1 MSSDFALPSSLATDK
16 NYLALNRLLDRLD
29 SLDLTRLLVY
39 WLDDVDA
46 SALPHLAAQF
56 HILGL
61 EGWDYA
67 VTEADKRSLLKQAV
81 ELHRYKGTPWAV
93 RQGMRRVH
101 PDIDLAEWY
110 EYGGKPYFFKIR
122 YNGADVSLS
131 LSQALKLYY
140 IIDALK
146 SLRSRLE
153 GGIEATENVAYDL
166 KIATHYVFSVLYDTD
181 ALELANAGA
190 VVMAGTHTR
199 TEAGT
204 ESVGI
209 MSPYIN
215 PIKIYVDNVTR
226 IEVSR

>member
-1 MSSDFALPSSLATDK
+1 MSSDFALPSSLAQDMH
-16 NYLALNRLLDRLD
+16 YQALNRLLDRLD
-29 SLDLTRLLVY
+29 SLDLTKVLIY

-46 SALPHLAAQF
+46 SALPHLAKQF

-93 RQGMRRVH
+93 RRGMQRIH
-101 PDIDLAEWY
+101 PDIDLSEWY
-110 EYGGKPYFFKIR
+110 EYGGEPYYFRIR
-122 YNGADVSLS
+122 YNNQDVRLS

-140 IIDALK
+140 VIDALK

-153 GGIEATENVAYDL
+153 GGIEATENVMYDL
-166 KIATHYVFSVLYDTD
+166 RIATHYVFSVLYDAD

-190 VVMAGTHTR
+190 VALVGAYTR
-199 TEAGT
+199 TEAGA
-204 ESVGI
+204 ESVGSL
-209 MSPYIN
+209 SPYIN

-226 IEVSR
+226 IEVS